1 VIDSDFCPEFGHLH
15 FADDTPVGLFDNE
28 DPLRECNAV
37 IVFQRMS
44 QLVTD
49 YVLGASGSITPPATW
64 KVALSTTVV
73 GTGSNMA
80 RGSVWSATVSGSNVN
95 EIGSTTAAGYAR
107 QDIAKS
113 INQAGIDW
121 GTSTFDST
129 FSTGGQSSTADQVT
143 FGAFTGSG
151 PSPNGANSWV
161 ITDGTTLNA
170 GQLYVAA
177 DTAATRTFAVGDT
190 EKVTATIKA
199 G

>member
-1 VIDSDFCPEFGHLH
+1 VFDDGYLTSEHEHHSNDAPCGG
-15 FADDTPVGLFDNE
+15 FAHE
-28 DPLRECNAV
+28 DPLREYNAV

-44 QLVTD
+44 QLLTD
-49 YVLGASGSITPPATW
+49 YVLGASGTITPPASWTE
-64 KVALSTTVV
+64 ALSTTVV
-73 GTGSNMA
+73 GSGSNMA

-107 QDIAKS
+107 QTIAKS
-113 INQAGIDW
+113 IAQGGIDW
-121 GTSTFDST
+121 QASTFDST
-129 FSTGGQSSTADQVT
+129 FSTGGQSATHDQTT

-161 ITDGTTLNA
+161 ITDGSTLNA

-190 EKVTATIKA
+190 EKVTGTIKA